1 MTATVETHP
10 LISIRSEATV
20 QEAARLMADC
30 SIGALGVL
38 GNATQFVGIITE
50 RDLSWFVAQ
59 AKDASATTVAE
70 IVNDFPVVVDGPIE
84 DAEAL
89 ERMRS
94 ARIRHL
100 LVRVGDAIRI
110 VSMRDYVLQRSGEG
124 EKELT
129 ARNLMKAPR
138 VRGRRDVSGMF
149 GPQRD

>member
-1 MTATVETHP
+1 MTSRVESHP

-59 AKDASATTVAE
+59 AGDASATRVAE

-84 DAEAL
+84 DADAL
-89 ERMRS
+89 ARMRS

-100 LVRVGDAIRI
+100 IIREDHKLRI
-110 VSMRDYVLQRSGEG
+110 VSMRDYLLQRSGDG
-124 EKELT
+124 EKEPT
-129 ARNLMKAPR
+129 
-138 VRGRRDVSGMF
+138 VRSRTSTTRRSI
-149 GPQRD
+149 